1 MAYCL
6 NPKKKHKNRE
16 FASISSLTNTGTI
29 ALAEAS
35 AEKSPASVDAQVSC
49 QYCKYLLEGA
59 LLGDCRVRRWIGSGA
74 FGDVYE
80 AEQLPPLQR
89 RVAIKV
95 MSIDQVLDVK
105 AVELFAREVGAI
117 SKLDHPNILPV
128 MRVGML
134 EDGRSYLVMKY
145 AAHGSLQK
153 YCQSTPQNFS
163 LLPTAIPAEASAPLV
178 DAPQVENQDT
188 VAVNQQGSAYQDNQT
203 ITPLDP
209 EQPERVAGEG
219 AREILRSA
227 QNDMQR
233 TCHSERSEESQPDSI
248 TGHETIA
255 SSETSDLKEDSVEG
269 DQMAVPQ
276 AAEST
281 TLTPRL
287 LLPYIEQASEA
298 LQYAHDHGIIHLDVK
313 PANLLLDGDDR
324 LMLADF
330 GVSALLDG
338 YTHASLH
345 AYVGTPLYTAPE
357 QWLEQPRAASDQ
369 YALAITCYQLL
380 SGHAPFTGNLY
391 SIMHGHLQIPP
402 PPLREFNPLIPSEVE
417 AVILRA
423 LAKEPGDRYKDM
435 RSFARA
441 YREALE
447 EAASARTDTYSQLPA
462 LENIEQ
468 AGASKTAEEGAT
480 AFDPAEISTLPE
492 PAATAIKAP
501 AEKEITTVRPAG
513 EFAGEA
519 KVMVGQ
525 SGQSA
530 SRRGGR
536 GRLIAPSA
544 DSPAPRPVY
553 RTLALALLVLLL
565 LGGAA
570 LGLVRVSQPCLLGV
584 CPVMQLST
592 HEVNLVNDGSQPV
605 RISNTGSSDLR
616 WQASIVN
623 SQNLA
628 WLALSV
634 SMGTLAPGKTAG
646 FTIKAGTASLA
657 DGAYAAVVEVSGQN
671 VAAQDIYVTV
681 SVQKGLDAVSVEN
694 SGTQFLY
701 TQGKLQPAIQK
712 ITIINKSIEALVFQV
727 EYTETTWLT
736 VTPDQG
742 VLEPGKSTS
751 LLVNVV
757 NPQLLTPNN
766 NYQTTVSLIGKLQS
780 QKQAIELQRYDF
792 VLDVPAPLT
801 TPTPTVTA
809 TPPPQ
814 FSFPSFNAQAPVST
828 GAPATLRSGHSMVW
842 DDYDNLVL
850 VFGGIDGSGHLLNDL
865 WSYSPETGQWK
876 QLTPAGA
883 AGACSNGD
891 SGVPPPRMN
900 AAMVWD
906 SADQQVL
913 LYGGLGANNHYLG
926 DLWSFSLSTGAWTA
940 IACSDNGPGVRATGA
955 VWNGSQMLVLG
966 GMNKYGL
973 LSDFWAYT
981 PGSNGGWQE
990 LATTT
995 PLGQR
1000 TYSTMVWDSSDSR
1013 LYVFGGLDINGLQ
1026 ENDFYAYSASKGW
1039 SSITPKTS
1047 DNPLPRQQ
1055 GIGAWD
1061 SRDHLLLLMG
1071 GWENGQS
1078 EPFWGLWAY
1087 DPKQN
1092 AWDLLTPLDSHGNHI
1107 IPGRT
1112 ASTMVWDAADR
1123 RAYIYAGAGNGR
1135 YGSSLN
1141 DLWTIS

>member
-6 NPKKKHKNRE
+6 NPKKKHENRE
-16 FASISSLTNTGTI
+16 LASISSLTNAGTA
-29 ALAEAS
+29 ALPEAG
-35 AEKSPASVDAQVSC
+35 AEKSPVAVDAQGAC

-163 LLPTAIPAEASAPLV
+163 LLPTAVPAEAPDFLADSR
-178 DAPQVENQDT
+178 QVEHQDT
-188 VAVNQQGSAYQDNQT
+188 VAVDHEDSSCRDNQT
-203 ITPLDP
+203 ITPIDS
-209 EQPERVAGEG
+209 EHGGQED
-219 AREILRSA
+219 ARQREPLVPA
-227 QNDMQR
+227 QLGPVDN
-233 TCHSERSEESQPDSI
+233 ESQPDSI

-255 SSETSDLKEDSVEG
+255 TAEATDLKEDSVEG
-269 DQMAVPQ
+269 DQMVAPR
-276 AAEST
+276 AIEST
-281 TLTPRL
+281 TLTPGL
-287 LLPYIEQASEA
+287 LLPYIEQASAA
-298 LQYAHDHGIIHLDVK
+298 LQYVHDHGIIHLDVK

-369 YALAITCYQLL
+369 YALAVTCYQLL
-380 SGHAPFTGNLY
+380 TGQAPFTGNLY

-402 PPLREFNPLIPSEVE
+402 PPLREFNPLIPLEVE
-417 AVILRA
+417 NVILRA

-441 YREALE
+441 YHEALE
-447 EAASARTDTYSQLPA
+447 EAASARTDTYGQLPTLA
-462 LENIEQ
+462 TVEQ
-468 AGASKTAEEGAT
+468 VEASKTAEEGAA
-480 AFDPAEISTLPE
+480 AFGATEISSLPE
-492 PAATAIKAP
+492 EAATTVKASAEEEVETVNPTGKFRDEDKPIVQQSGKPAATSQEMVPVKDEWEPRRAKLHP
-501 AEKEITTVRPAG
+501 SQSRP
-513 EFAGEA
+513 
-519 KVMVGQ
+519 
-525 SGQSA
+525 
-530 SRRGGR
+530 
-536 GRLIAPSA
+536 L
-544 DSPAPRPVY
+544 Y
-553 RTLALALLVLLL
+553 RAVALALLVLLL
-565 LGGAA
+565 FGGGA
-570 LGLVRVSQPCLLGV
+570 LGLVRVSQPCLLGA

-592 HEVNLVNDGSQPV
+592 HEVNLGNDGSQQV
-605 RISNTGSSDLR
+605 RISNTGSSDLH

-623 SQNLA
+623 SQNIA
-628 WLALSV
+628 WLALSA
-634 SMGTLAPGKTAG
+634 SMGTLAPGKKAEL
-646 FTIKAGTASLA
+646 TIKADTASLA
-657 DGAYAAVVEVSGQN
+657 DGAYAVVVEISGQN
-671 VAAQDIYVTV
+671 VATQDIYVTV
-681 SVQKGLDAVSVEN
+681 SVQKGLNAVSVEN

-701 TQGKLQPAIQK
+701 SQGKLQPAAQK

-742 VLEPGKSTS
+742 VLAAGKSTS
-751 LLVNVV
+751 LAVNVI

-814 FSFPSFNAQAPVST
+814 FSFPSFNAQAPIST

-842 DDYDNLVL
+842 DDHDNLVL
-850 VFGGIDGSGHLLNDL
+850 VFGGIDDSGHLLNDL
-865 WSYSPETGQWK
+865 WSYSPVSGQWK

-883 AGACSNGD
+883 AGSCSNGS
-891 SGVPPPRMN
+891 SGVPSPRMN

-913 LYGGLGANNHYLG
+913 LYGGLGANNRYLG
-926 DLWSFSLSTGAWTA
+926 DLWSFSLSTGAWTD
-940 IACSDNGPGVRATGA
+940 IACSDNGPGVRAAGA

-990 LATTT
+990 LATST

-1000 TYSTMVWDSSDSR
+1000 TYSTLVWDSSDGR

-1026 ENDFYAYSASKGW
+1026 ENDFYVYSASKGW

-1055 GIGAWD
+1055 GMGTWD

-1071 GWENGQS
+1071 GWENGQT

-1112 ASTMVWDAADR
+1112 ASAMVWDAADQ

-1135 YGSSLN
+1135 SGSSLN